1 MNEESSSTNRRP
13 RPNEDV
19 WLGRVLGGKYR
30 LQSRIGQGSTGSVYA
45 AEQTPLGRRV
55 AVKVLDLVDASSEM
69 QSLAKARF
77 LREASLLSKLEHPNT
92 VRVFDYGTYED
103 HSWLAMELCR
113 GQALSA
119 LMGAT
124 PMDPLRL
131 VRIIIQ
137 VCGSLQE
144 AHELGLIHRDLKPAN
159 ILVESAEDGGDRAKV
174 VDFGLVKPFDDSEQL
189 TQRGLL
195 VGTPM
200 FMSPEQVRG
209 QQDIDPRSDLYAL
222 GVLLYRGLT
231 GEYPFDQS
239 SIANVLIAHVKD
251 PPKRFPTI
259 TDVPR
264 SLQRLVGL
272 LLEKDRNRRPD
283 SVATVAHQLELV
295 ERVLVGELTDQ
306 MALAGIEPASMAALS
321 VPYGSGMY
329 ERSSIAS
336 GFQTPPPSASLT
348 PRTVATILFAL
359 LATGFVALSGGY
371 FVAQMLLLYYLGS

>member
-1 MNEESSSTNRRP
+1 
-13 RPNEDV
+13 PNDDL
-19 WLGRVLGGKYR
+19 WLGRILGGKYR
-30 LQSRIGQGSTGSVYA
+30 ILSRIGQGTTGSVYA

-77 LREASLLSKLEHPNT
+77 LREASLLSRLDHPNT
-92 VRVFDYGTYED
+92 VRVFDYGTYEE

-113 GQALSA
+113 GQSLDA
-119 LMGAT
+119 MMVPHR

-131 VRIIIQ
+131 TRIMIQ

-144 AHELGLIHRDLKPAN
+144 AHELGLVHRDLKPAN
-159 ILVESAEDGGDRAKV
+159 ILVETAEDGRDRAKV

-209 QQDIDPRSDLYAL
+209 QEDIDPRSDLYAI

-251 PPKRFPTI
+251 PPKRFPTL

-264 SLQRLVGL
+264 SLQRLVAL

-283 SVATVAHQLELV
+283 SVATVAHQLEII
-295 ERVLVGELTDQ
+295 ERVLVGELSDQ
-306 MALAGIEPASMAALS
+306 MALASIEPASMNALS
-321 VPYGSGMY
+321 ASYPTGI
-329 ERSSIAS
+329 ERSIIRSAHEIS
-336 GFQTPPPSASLT
+336 TGSPPGAISATTFLWLG
-348 PRTVATILFAL
+348 VAL
-359 LATGFVALSGGY
+359 LATAFISLSGGY
-371 FVAQMLLLYYLGS
+371 FVAQMVVIYLGS